1 MLSSRLVGRAFP
13 RDVAGLRAL
22 VANLAGRAQWATIGS
37 SAVTRDVALNLVR
50 RVFQTMMNPNMDTHE
65 LSTGIALHSLSL
77 AVTSEVVGTT
87 ALVAS
92 GSTRVGTISRAE
104 TTGETTTRTTNSTT
118 SRARARTGTG
128 TSRRSRAVALKK
140 DGAIN
145 VRHSITASHQ
155 FNPGNSTYGKV
166 TNLAAV
172 VATAVRTTVETQRGT
187 VSLNVTKSLAVV
199 TLLG

>member
-1 MLSSRLVGRAFP
+1 M
-13 RDVAGLRAL
+13 AGLRAL

-87 ALVAS
+87 ALIAS

>member
-87 ALVAS
+87 ALIAS

-104 TTGETTTRTTNSTT
+104 TTGESTTRTTNSTT
-118 SRARARTGTG
+118 SRARTGTG
-128 TSRRSRAVALKK
+128 TSTSRRSRAVALKK

>member
-104 TTGETTTRTTNSTT
+104 TTGESTTRTTNSTT
-118 SRARARTGTG
+118 SRARTGTCTS

-145 VRHSITASHQ
+145 VRHSITAIHQ

>member
-92 GSTRVGTISRAE
+92 GSTRVATISTAE
-104 TTGETTTRTTNSTT
+104 TTGESSTRTTSSTT
-118 SRARARTGTG
+118 SRARTG
-128 TSRRSRAVALKK
+128 TSNSSRAVALKRRNNRCQTFHHCQSPIQYP
-140 DGAIN
+140 GT
-145 VRHSITASHQ
+145 RLTA
-155 FNPGNSTYGKV
+155 
-166 TNLAAV
+166 
-172 VATAVRTTVETQRGT
+172 R
-187 VSLNVTKSLAVV
+187 
-199 TLLG
+199 

>member
-1 MLSSRLVGRAFP
+1 MLSSGLVGRAFP

-87 ALVAS
+87 ALIAS

-104 TTGETTTRTTNSTT
+104 TTGESTTRTTNSTT
-118 SRARARTGTG
+118 SRARTGTG
-128 TSRRSRAVALKK
+128 TSTSRRSRAVALKK

>member
-104 TTGETTTRTTNSTT
+104 TTGESTTRTTNSTT
-118 SRARARTGTG
+118 SRARTGTG
-128 TSRRSRAVALKK
+128 TSTSRRSRAVALKK

>member
-1 MLSSRLVGRAFP
+1 MLSSGLVGRAFP

-92 GSTRVGTISRAE
+92 GSTRVATISTAE
-104 TTGETTTRTTNSTT
+104 TTGESSTRTTSSTT
-118 SRARARTGTG
+118 SRARTG
-128 TSRRSRAVALKK
+128 TSNSSRAVALKRRNNRCQTFHHCQSPIQYP
-140 DGAIN
+140 GT
-145 VRHSITASHQ
+145 RLTA
-155 FNPGNSTYGKV
+155 
-166 TNLAAV
+166 
-172 VATAVRTTVETQRGT
+172 R
-187 VSLNVTKSLAVV
+187 
-199 TLLG
+199 